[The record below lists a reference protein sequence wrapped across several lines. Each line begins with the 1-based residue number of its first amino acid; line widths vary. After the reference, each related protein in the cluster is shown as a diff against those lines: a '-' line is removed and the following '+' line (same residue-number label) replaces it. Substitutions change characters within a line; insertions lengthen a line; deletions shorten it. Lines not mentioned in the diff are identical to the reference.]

1 MSLALRYKIEIL
13 RNRMLLED
21 KSLNLSPAL
30 PAFSTL
36 AAVQK
41 TLVALGAALFVCFAI
56 AGSAF
61 AQQGPITAKALI
73 GNSVSDPDA
82 VRYSD
87 VAEAI
92 KRFEN
97 RDQLSARTFLERA
110 VQKDNKLPPVG
121 VMMAKLQLLSGNAA
135 AIRPA
140 LEQAVVEDSADD
152 PEPYLLLAE
161 EALVNNRTIEAEAL
175 FDKTAAMIENYA
187 KNAKRKRRFIIRTNR
202 GLAIIAER
210 RQRWEKAISFLNTW
224 LEQDPE
230 DTSALSRKG
239 QILFMLDKEAEGY
252 QSFVEAKKLNDK
264 LQSPYVS
271 AALMYSR
278 KGKDRE
284 AMQAFEKAFSEESGD
299 ERTMIAYSQALIKAG
314 DIKKARDILKK
325 SRAQQEESVNLW
337 LLTGVTDRMAGD
349 AASGEQ
355 SLMKA
360 LALNPS
366 NRDVLNQLAQML
378 IESGDRNDQK
388 RALSFASMNGQLNP
402 DNPDV
407 NITLA
412 WTLYKNGQGAQANA
426 ALQKAIRGGALS
438 GDGQYLLAQMLLL
451 NKDKANAKK
460 LLNAALADE
469 TGIFVQRDAAKE
481 LLSTL

>member
-1 MSLALRYKIEIL
+1 
-13 RNRMLLED
+13 MLLED
-21 KSLNLSPAL
+21 KS
-30 PAFSTL
+30 FIRSTARL
-36 AAVQK
+36 AVFKKA
-41 TLVALGAALFVCFAI
+41 TLVAFAASLIVGAISTQPAL
-56 AGSAF
+56 
-61 AQQGPITAKALI
+61 AQTGKITPKALI

-87 VAEAI
+87 IAEAI
-92 KRFEN
+92 QRFEN

-110 VQKDNKLPPVG
+110 VQKDDKLPPVG
-121 VMMAKLQLLSGNAA
+121 VMMAKMHLLAGNAA

-175 FDKTAAMIENYA
+175 FDKTASMIENYN
-187 KNAKRKRRFIIRTNR
+187 KNAKRKRRFLIRANR

-210 RQRWEKAISFLNTW
+210 RERWEKAMTYLNTW

-239 QILFMLDKEAEGY
+239 QILFMLDKETEGY

-284 AMQAFEKAFSEESGD
+284 AMAAFEKAFAEKDSD

-314 DIKKARDILKK
+314 DVNKARDILKK
-325 SRAQQEESVNLW
+325 SRAKQDESVNLW
-337 LLTGVTDRMAGD
+337 LLSGVTDRMAGD
-349 AASGEQ
+349 AASAEQ

-360 LALNPS
+360 LGLSPS

-378 IESGDRNDQK
+378 IESEDRATQK
-388 RALSFASMNGQLNP
+388 RALSFASMNGQLSP

-426 ALQKAIRGGALS
+426 ALQKAVRGGALS
-438 GDGQYLLAQMLLL
+438 SDGQYLLAQMLLL

-460 LLNAALADE
+460 LLDAALATE
-469 TGIFVQRDAAKE
+469 TGIFVQRDAAKK
-481 LLSTL
+481 LQATL